1 MKKIFGLLLMT
12 IMLFGGCSNLKENK
26 TVLTGKEYVLV
37 QETGIPNILIGFDGD
52 NFYGFSGVNN
62 YFGRYER
69 SGSKLKLERM
79 GATLMAGPTRLME
92 MEQNFFNELDSVKS
106 YEQTK
111 DCLILTLKDGKKLV
125 FKENKK

>member
-111 DCLILTLKDGKKLV
+111 DCLILILKDGKKLV